1 MAWFKNPIVWL
12 VMIGVLVITV
22 VMIFGILPKKHIP
35 QQPIPFE
42 PVEEDTMSVAD
53 IDDGETQ
60 LLDISQA
67 DEDFGMYESS
77 LSSWLSHHPSGSSV
91 DRYMRHGKQQIHNV
105 SSLNTAIPPSLSD
118 YIPYSETTRFQ
129 TPRHHLPGVNPIFN
143 NHIRTSDNKTELFAN
158 QEEVSTL
165 D

>member
-12 VMIGVLVITV
+12 VIIGVLVITV
-22 VMIFGILPKKHIP
+22 VMIFSMLPKKNIP
-35 QQPIPFE
+35 QPIPSKPIE
-42 PVEEDTMSVAD
+42 ADTMSVAD

-60 LLDISQA
+60 LLDISQGG
-67 DEDFGMYESS
+67 EDFGMYESS

-91 DRYMRHGKQQIHNV
+91 NRYMRHGKKQIHNV
-105 SSLNTAIPPSLSD
+105 SSINTAMPPSPSD

-143 NHIRTSDNKTELFAN
+143 NHIRTSDNN
-158 QEEVSTL
+158 P
-165 D
+165 